1 MLRLIAT
8 LFMAGIGISAG
19 SQAPEFAQ
27 QYQQRLGGAADEL
40 RIVIEEFDQDARNN
54 GLDRKSAL
62 EKLIRNPDS
71 LVRDRGQTMTRT
83 IERQERISTQLQ
95 SLQSASDLLRPFI
108 VMKSLDDRIARRT
121 LDVYKPAVPLTV
133 AGLAYG
139 VFGMFVLGV
148 LAWLTTAMAGLL
160 RRAAGVGRKSAQ
172 IKPS

>member
-40 RIVIEEFDQDARNN
+40 KIVIEEFDRDARNN
-54 GLDRKSAL
+54 GLDRKAAL
-62 EKLIRNPDS
+62 EKLIRNPDN

-83 IERQERISTQLQ
+83 IERQERISTQLD
-95 SLQSASDLLRPFI
+95 SLQSASDLVRPFI

-121 LDVYKPAVPLTV
+121 LDVYRPAVPLTLS
-133 AGLAYG
+133 GLAYG
-139 VFGMFVLGV
+139 LFGMFVLGV
-148 LAWLTTAMAGLL
+148 LAWLVSALAGLL
-160 RRAAGVGRKSAQ
+160 RKAARAGRKPAEM
-172 IKPS
+172 KPS